1 MFFEKERC
9 HFLRF
14 VCLNAIIYTFTFQS
28 LKLRHLILS
37 LYSPTAYLFRRN
49 RESRRKGQN
58 EMDLLNC
65 KIMKYIPT
73 ISFVAL
79 AFILMASTCR
89 PFSTKD
95 ISKMKPLVE
104 LKKGPCFGSCPV
116 FEMIIYEG
124 GWVSYEGERFTNR
137 IGMHMKQIDVETF
150 KDVMRAFEDADVWQ
164 YQNIYKAQ
172 IPDMATVTVV
182 YHKDGN
188 TKSIKGKDG
197 RPAKIVELGKM
208 LDQIAQSSGWER
220 YSGTADQDVPKG
232 SISNEIIVNLA
243 RDVDPA
249 VWIIQ
254 FSRQEMNIVKR
265 ISPSS
270 PYWLVRFNTNAMDPN
285 EMLERV
291 RRDPYVLSAEFN
303 KEVNANPR
311 R

>member
-1 MFFEKERC
+1 
-9 HFLRF
+9 
-14 VCLNAIIYTFTFQS
+14 
-28 LKLRHLILS
+28 
-37 LYSPTAYLFRRN
+37 
-49 RESRRKGQN
+49 
-58 EMDLLNC
+58 
-65 KIMKYIPT
+65 MKYIP
-73 ISFVAL
+73 IIAFIAL

-89 PFSTKD
+89 PFGPQD
-95 ISKMKPLVE
+95 LSKLQPLVE

-137 IGMHMKQIDVETF
+137 IGMYTKQIDVATF
-150 KDVMRAFEDADVWQ
+150 KEVINAFEDADVWQ
-164 YQNIYKAQ
+164 YQNAYKAQ

-197 RPAKIVELGKM
+197 RPAKIVELEKM
-208 LDQIAQSSGWER
+208 LNKIAESSGWER
-220 YSGTADQDVPKG
+220 KTGTSTYDVPKG
-232 SISNEIIVNLA
+232 TIANELIVNLA

-265 ISPSS
+265 ISPNS
-270 PYWLVRFNTNAMDPN
+270 PYWLFRYNTNKMDPN

-303 KEVNANPR
+303 KEVKANPR
-311 R
+311 G

>member
-1 MFFEKERC
+1 
-9 HFLRF
+9 
-14 VCLNAIIYTFTFQS
+14 
-28 LKLRHLILS
+28 
-37 LYSPTAYLFRRN
+37 
-49 RESRRKGQN
+49 
-58 EMDLLNC
+58 
-65 KIMKYIPT
+65 MKYIPI
-73 ISFVAL
+73 ISFIAL

-89 PFSTKD
+89 PFGSQDLDKL
-95 ISKMKPLVE
+95 KPLVE

-116 FEMIIYEG
+116 FKMIIYEG
-124 GWVSYEGERFTNR
+124 GMMSYEGERFTDR
-137 IGMHMKQIDVETF
+137 IGMHTKRLDVETF
-150 KDVMRAFEDADVWQ
+150 KAVIGAFKEADIWQ
-164 YQNIYKAQ
+164 YQNAYKAQ
-172 IPDMATVTVV
+172 IPDLPTVTVV

-208 LDQIAQSSGWER
+208 LDKIAKSSGWEPQLN
-220 YSGTADQDVPKG
+220 STSQHLPKG
-232 SISNEIIVNLA
+232 TISDELIVNLA
-243 RDVDPA
+243 RDVDPS

-270 PYWLVRFNTNAMDPN
+270 PYWLFRFNAHTMDPK

-311 R
+311 G